1 MPVRVGILG
10 ATGYAGEEL
19 IEILLRHPQVKITAV
34 TASANL
40 EKEEPIGRLLPRLA
54 GRISLDCFTLDVE
67 RILPLVDMVFLALPH
82 TVSQDIAVGIVEA
95 GKKVIDLS
103 ADFRLRDPSL
113 YEKWYHTAHHH
124 PDYLEKAVYGLTE
137 LNHAKIK
144 GAELVANPGCYP
156 TGAIL
161 ALAPLFSTG
170 GGSAFGGDKKL
181 PQADSIIIDAKSGAT
196 GAGKKPSPFLHFP
209 EVHGNLKAYKVN
221 SHQHSPEI
229 EQELSELAQEEVDVI
244 FTPHL
249 LPTDRG
255 ILTTCYVR
263 LKERIETSGVISL
276 YHSFYQK
283 SPFVRIHSAG
293 SWPELAH
300 VVRTNFC
307 DIGVTIDAERKVA
320 IVISAIDNLVKGA
333 AGQAVQ
339 NLNCMMGWDEKLG
352 LLL

>member
-1 MPVRVGILG
+1 MPVRIGILG

-19 IEILLRHPQVKITAV
+19 IEILLGHPQVKITAV

-67 RILPLVDMVFLALPH
+67 RVLPLVDMVFLALPH

-103 ADFRLRDPSL
+103 ADFRLKDPSL
-113 YEKWYHTAHHH
+113 YEKWYHTPHRH

-137 LNHAKIK
+137 LNYAKIK

-161 ALAPLFSTG
+161 ALAPLLS
-170 GGSAFGGDKKL
+170 KKL
-181 PQADSIIIDAKSGAT
+181 TQADSIIIDAKSGAT

-229 EQELSELAQEEVDVI
+229 EQELSELAQEDVDVI

-255 ILTTCYVR
+255 ILTTCYAK
-263 LKERIETSGVISL
+263 LKEGMETSEAVNL
-276 YHSFYQK
+276 YQSFYQNA
-283 SPFVRIHSAG
+283 PFVRVHTAG
-293 SWPELAH
+293 SWPELTH

-352 LLL
+352 LLP

>member
-1 MPVRVGILG
+1 MLVRVGILG
-10 ATGYAGEEL
+10 ATGYVGEEL
-19 IEILLRHPQVKITAV
+19 IEILLAHPQVKITAV

-40 EKEEPIGRLLPRLA
+40 EKEEPIGKLLPRLA
-54 GRISLDCFTLDVE
+54 GRLSLDCFTLDVE
-67 RILPLVDMVFLALPH
+67 RILPLVDVVFLALPH
-82 TVSQDIAVGIVEA
+82 TVSQDIAVAIVEA

-103 ADFRLRDPSL
+103 ADFRLKDPSL
-113 YEKWYHTAHHH
+113 YEKWYHAPHNH

-144 GAELVANPGCYP
+144 GVELVANPGCYP

-161 ALAPLFSTG
+161 ALAPLFN
-170 GGSAFGGDKKL
+170 KKL
-181 PQADSIIIDAKSGAT
+181 ATTHSVIIDAKSGAT
-196 GAGKKPSPFLHFP
+196 GAGKKPSSFLHFP
-209 EVHGNLKAYKVN
+209 EIHGNLKPYKVN
-221 SHQHSPEI
+221 AHQHSPEI

-244 FTPHL
+244 FTPYL

-255 ILTTCYVR
+255 ILTTCYVG
-263 LKERIETSGVISL
+263 LKERMETNEAIAL
-276 YHSFYQK
+276 YQLFYQK
-283 SPFVRIHSAG
+283 APFVRIHPAG

-307 DIGVTIDAERKVA
+307 DIGITIDAERKVA

-339 NLNCMMGWDEKLG
+339 NLNCMHGWDEKLG
-352 LLL
+352 LLP

>member
-10 ATGYAGEEL
+10 ATGYVGEEL
-19 IEILLRHPQVKITAV
+19 IEILLRHPKVKVAAV
-34 TASANL
+34 TASANM
-40 EKEEPIGRLLPRLA
+40 EKEEPIGKLLPRLA

-82 TVSQDIAVGIVEA
+82 TTSQDIAVSIVEA

-103 ADFRLRDPSL
+103 ADFRLKDPSL
-113 YEKWYHTAHHH
+113 YEKWYHTPHHH

-144 GAELVANPGCYP
+144 ATELVANPGCYP

-161 ALAPLFSTG
+161 ALAPLF
-170 GGSAFGGDKKL
+170 DKKL

-221 SHQHSPEI
+221 AHQHSPEI
-229 EQELSELAQEEVDVI
+229 EQELSELAQENVDII
-244 FTPHL
+244 FIPHL

-255 ILTTCYVR
+255 ILTTCYAK
-263 LKERIETSGVISL
+263 LKEGMETSEAVHL
-276 YHSFYQK
+276 YQSFYQNA
-283 SPFVRIHSAG
+283 PFVRVHAVG

-352 LLL
+352 LLP

>member
-1 MPVRVGILG
+1 MSIRIGILG

-40 EKEEPIGRLLPRLA
+40 EKEEPIGKLLPRLV
-54 GRISLDCFTLDVE
+54 GRISLDCFTLDIE

-82 TVSQDIAVGIVEA
+82 TVSQDIAVAIVEA

-103 ADFRLRDPSL
+103 ADFRLKDPSL
-113 YEKWYHTAHHH
+113 YEKWYHIPHHH
-124 PDYLEKAVYGLTE
+124 PDYLEKAAYGLTE

-144 GAELVANPGCYP
+144 EAELVANPGCYP

-161 ALAPLFSTG
+161 ALAPLF
-170 GGSAFGGDKKL
+170 DKKL
-181 PQADSIIIDAKSGAT
+181 AQADSIIIDAKSGAT
-196 GAGKKPSPFLHFP
+196 GAGKKPSQFLHFP

-221 SHQHSPEI
+221 AHQHSPEI
-229 EQELSELAQEEVDVI
+229 EQELSELAREDVDVI

-255 ILTTCYVR
+255 ILTTCYAK
-263 LKERIETSGVISL
+263 LKEGMETSEVINL
-276 YHSFYQK
+276 YQSFYQNA
-283 SPFVRIHSAG
+283 PFVRIHPAG

-352 LLL
+352 LLP

>member
-1 MPVRVGILG
+1 MSVRVGILG

-19 IEILLRHPQVKITAV
+19 IEILLSHPQVKITAL

-40 EKEEPIGRLLPRLA
+40 EKEEPIAKLLPRFA
-54 GRISLDCFTLDVE
+54 GRILLDCFTLDIE
-67 RILPLVDMVFLALPH
+67 RILPLVDVVFLALPH
-82 TVSQDIAVGIVEA
+82 TVSQDIAVAIVEA

-103 ADFRLRDPSL
+103 ADFRLKDPAL
-113 YEKWYHTAHHH
+113 YEKWYHTPHRH

-137 LNHAKIK
+137 LNGAKMK
-144 GAELVANPGCYP
+144 DAELVANPGCYP

-161 ALAPLFSTG
+161 ALAPLFN
-170 GGSAFGGDKKL
+170 KKL
-181 PQADSIIIDAKSGAT
+181 SQANSVIIDAKSGAT
-196 GAGKKPSPFLHFP
+196 GAGKKPSLFLHFP

-221 SHQHSPEI
+221 AHQHSPEI
-229 EQELSELAQEEVDVI
+229 EQELSEIAMEEVDVI

-255 ILTTCYVR
+255 ILTTCYAR
-263 LKERIETSGVISL
+263 LKEGIKTSEALDL
-276 YHSFYQK
+276 YQSFYLK
-283 SPFVRIHSAG
+283 SPFVRVHPAG

-307 DIGVTIDAERKVA
+307 DIGVTVDTERKMA

-339 NLNCMMGWDEKLG
+339 NLNCMYEWDEKLG
-352 LLL
+352 LLP